1 MITAPFFEQY
11 RQGDTIQYLN
21 NLLTILTEERATE
34 LLLTTQRAT
43 LSADMDELNAAW
55 QPASGSEM
63 TPEIAS
69 LDAQRDTV
77 FTGLKMTADAWGAN
91 HFDPA
96 KRNAAYLIA
105 DNIAAH
111 GDAIVRMRYQQQT
124 ATLAS
129 IVKDLTTTLAPQI
142 ALLGLGDW
150 VATLQL
156 LNNSFD
162 QKYVQRAQSQA
173 NVQPG
178 KVAELVT
185 KAIGNFRALKAI
197 FEARYAVATADGG
210 ENTDAYKA
218 LEQEWNSL
226 TADYNDAVMRNT
238 GGTSDAPTP
247 DAPAS

>member
-1 MITAPFFEQY
+1 M
-11 RQGDTIQYLN
+11 
-21 NLLTILTEERATE
+21 
-34 LLLTTQRAT
+34 
-43 LSADMDELNAAW
+43 
-55 QPASGSEM
+55 
-63 TPEIAS
+63 
-69 LDAQRDTV
+69 
-77 FTGLKMTADAWGAN
+77 
-91 HFDPA
+91 
-96 KRNAAYLIA
+96 
-105 DNIAAH
+105 
-111 GDAIVRMRYQQQT
+111 
-124 ATLAS
+124 
-129 IVKDLTTTLAPQI
+129 
-142 ALLGLGDW
+142 GDW
-150 VATLQL
+150 VGTLQL